1 VVLKKYAASFIS
13 AVIKHVVILWVF
25 VIALVLIAPTALCQ
39 DDAGDEAS
47 GPSTI
52 DIISGLLDDDTAILV
67 YNADSMKVLVITSG
81 GTATRTLPKADE
93 PLEIRVKA
101 FVESME
107 ALDPLVNFQ
116 DEAYA
121 LYQILIE
128 PVEGDIA
135 GFGRLGIVPGFTL
148 RKLSFAAL
156 VSDRDEANDFMP
168 RPRFLMDDYA
178 VFYSPALSLLADS
191 LALPASTNLGGLVLG
206 NAPYPGG
213 FSYLK
218 VAPLEMKAVTA
229 EIPGA
234 VMYETESAT
243 ESLFWDELA
252 KGGLSVVHITSHS
265 VIKSGNNESSRILLA
280 GGDGQDGNLTVDE
293 VLYSDMDVSLVT
305 LSADRAALIWSGSGG
320 FPGAFL
326 LAGADSVLAPIWTI
340 DRGVTA
346 VFMEFF
352 YGNLTDH
359 DKAEALRL
367 AQQMVID
374 SEVEKGYRRLA
385 HPGYWA
391 PFVLYG
397 SCK

>member
-1 VVLKKYAASFIS
+1 VISTKRKTVLIRTFVMICVS
-13 AVIKHVVILWVF
+13 A
-25 VIALVLIAPTALCQ
+25 IALASMAVVAFPQ
-39 DDAGDEAS
+39 DETPEEPSA
-47 GPSTI
+47 PSTI
-52 DIISGLLDDDTAILV
+52 DIITGLLDDDTAALV
-67 YNADSMKVLVITSG
+67 YNADTMKVLVITSG
-81 GTATRTLPKADE
+81 GTVTRTLPETDE
-93 PLEIRVKA
+93 PLEIRIKA

-107 ALDPLVNFQ
+107 ALDPLINFQ

-128 PVEGDIA
+128 PVENDIA
-135 GFGRLGIVPGFTL
+135 GVSRLAIVPGFTL

-156 VSDRDEANDFMP
+156 VSDRDETNDFMP

-178 VFYSPALSLLADS
+178 VFYAPAMSLLADS
-191 LALPASTNLGGLVLG
+191 LALGTSTNLGGLVLG
-206 NAPYPGG
+206 NSPYPGG

-234 VMYETESAT
+234 VMYEKESAT
-243 ESLFWDELA
+243 EALFWDELG
-252 KGGLSVVHITSHS
+252 KGGISVVHITSHS
-265 VIKSGNNESSRILLA
+265 VVKTGNDTSSRILLA

-293 VLYSDMDVSLVT
+293 VLYSDMDVNLVT
-305 LSADRAALIWSGSGG
+305 LSADRTALIWSGSGG

-326 LAGADSVLAPIWTI
+326 LAGADSVLAPVWTI

-397 SCK
+397 SYK

>member
-1 VVLKKYAASFIS
+1 MVSRKRATLFITSLVIMCVS
-13 AVIKHVVILWVF
+13 A
-25 VIALVLIAPTALCQ
+25 IALVSTAPVVFPQ
-39 DDAGDEAS
+39 DDASDESS

-52 DIISGLLDDDTAILV
+52 DIITSLLDDDTAVLV
-67 YNADSMKVLVITSG
+67 YNADAMKVLVITSG
-81 GTATRTLPKADE
+81 GTVTRTLPETDE
-93 PLEIRVKA
+93 PLEIRIKA

-128 PVEGDIA
+128 PVEKDIA
-135 GFGRLGIVPGFTL
+135 GVSRLAIVPGFTL

-156 VSDRDEANDFMP
+156 VSDRDEANNFMP

-178 VFYSPALSLLADS
+178 MFYSPALSLLADS
-191 LALPASTNLGGLVLG
+191 LALDASTNLGGLVLG
-206 NAPYPGG
+206 NSPYPGG

-234 VMYETESAT
+234 VMYEKESAT
-243 ESLFWDELA
+243 EALFWDELG
-252 KGGLSVVHITSHS
+252 KGGISVVHITSHS
-265 VIKSGNNESSRILLA
+265 VVKTGNDVSSRILLA

-293 VLYSDMDVSLVT
+293 VLYSDMDVNLVT
-305 LSADRAALIWSGSGG
+305 LSADRTALIWSGSGG

-326 LAGADSVLAPIWTI
+326 LAGADSVLAPVWTI
-340 DRGVTA
+340 DRGMTA

-374 SEVEKGYRRLA
+374 SEVAKGYRRLA

-391 PFVLYG
+391 PFILYG
-397 SCK
+397 SYK

>member
-1 VVLKKYAASFIS
+1 MRKHAILSTRSFI
-13 AVIKHVVILWVF
+13 ITCILT
-25 VIALVLIAPTALCQ
+25 IALVSAAPAAFPQ
-39 DDAGDEAS
+39 EDAPVEAS

-52 DIISGLLDDDTAILV
+52 DIIRDLIDDDTAVLV
-67 YNADSMKVLVITSG
+67 YNADTMKVLVITSG
-81 GTATRTLPKADE
+81 GTATRTLPETDE
-93 PLEIRVKA
+93 PLETRVKT

-121 LYQILIE
+121 LYQILIG
-128 PVEGDIA
+128 PVKEDIA
-135 GFGRLGIVPGFTL
+135 GASRLAIIPGFTL

-156 VSDRDEANDFMP
+156 VSEKDKTNDFMP

-178 VFYSPALSLLADS
+178 LFYSPAISLLADS
-191 LALPASTNLGGLVLG
+191 LALDASTNLGGLVMG
-206 NAPYPGG
+206 NSPYPGG
-213 FSYLK
+213 FAYLK

-234 VMYETESAT
+234 VMYEKESAT
-243 ESLFWDELA
+243 EALFWDEMA
-252 KGGLSVVHITSHS
+252 KGGISVVHITSHS
-265 VIKSGNNESSRILLA
+265 VIKTGNDESSRILLA
-280 GGDGQDGNLTVDE
+280 GGDGQDGNLTVSE
-293 VLYSDMDVSLVT
+293 VLYSYMDVNLVT
-305 LSADRAALIWSGSGG
+305 LSADRTALIWSGSGG

-326 LAGADSVLAPIWTI
+326 LAGADSVLATVWTI

-352 YGNLTDH
+352 YNNLTDH

-367 AQQMVID
+367 SQQMVID
-374 SEVEKGYRRLA
+374 SEEKKGYRRLA

-397 SCK
+397 SYK

>member
-1 VVLKKYAASFIS
+1 MISRKLRTRVIGSFFVVCVS
-13 AVIKHVVILWVF
+13 A
-25 VIALVLIAPTALCQ
+25 IALVSTAPFVFPQ
-39 DDAGDEAS
+39 DDASEESS

-52 DIISGLLDDDTAILV
+52 DIITGLLDDDTAVLV
-67 YNADSMKVLVITSG
+67 YNVDSMKVLVITSA
-81 GTATRTLPKADE
+81 GTATRTLPETDE

-107 ALDPLVNFQ
+107 ALDPLINFQ
-116 DEAYA
+116 DEAYI

-128 PVEGDIA
+128 PVESDIA
-135 GFGRLGIVPGFTL
+135 GFSRLAIIPGFTL

-156 VSDRDEANDFMP
+156 VSDRDETNSFMP

-178 VFYSPALSLLADS
+178 IFYSPALGLLADS
-191 LALPASTNLGGLVLG
+191 LALDTSTNLGGLVMG
-206 NAPYPGG
+206 NSPYPGG
-213 FSYLK
+213 FAYLK

-229 EIPGA
+229 AIPGA
-234 VMYETESAT
+234 VMYEKESAT
-243 ESLFWDELA
+243 EALFWDELA
-252 KGGLSVVHITSHS
+252 KGGISVVHITSHG
-265 VIKSGNNESSRILLA
+265 VIKTGNDTSSRILLA

-293 VLYSDMDVSLVT
+293 VLYSDMDVNLAT

-326 LAGADSVLAPIWTI
+326 LAGADSVLAPVWTI

-346 VFMEFF
+346 VLMEFL

-397 SCK
+397 SYK

>member
-1 VVLKKYAASFIS
+1 MVITKYKILSIKIFVIICISAIVLVSIAPASF
-13 AVIKHVVILWVF
+13 
-25 VIALVLIAPTALCQ
+25 TQ
-39 DDAGDEAS
+39 DNVPEESS
-47 GPSTI
+47 GSSTI
-52 DIISGLLDDDTAILV
+52 DIITGLLDDKTAVLV
-67 YNADSMKVLVITSG
+67 YNADTMKVLVITSG
-81 GTATRTLPKADE
+81 GTVTRTLPETEE
-93 PLEIRVKA
+93 PLEIRIKA

-116 DEAYA
+116 DEASA

-135 GFGRLGIVPGFTL
+135 GVSRLGIVPGFTL

-156 VSDRDEANDFMP
+156 VSDRDETNDFMP

-178 VFYSPALSLLADS
+178 IFYSPAMTLLADS
-191 LALPASTNLGGLVLG
+191 LARDASTNLGGLVLG
-206 NAPYPGG
+206 NSPYPGG

-234 VMYETESAT
+234 VMYEKKSAT
-243 ESLFWDELA
+243 EALFWDEMG
-252 KGGLSVVHITSHS
+252 KGGISVVHITSHS
-265 VIKSGNNESSRILLA
+265 VVKSGNDTSSRILLA

-293 VLYSDMDVSLVT
+293 ILYSDMDVGLVT
-305 LSADRAALIWSGSGG
+305 LSADRTALIWSGSGG

-326 LAGADSVLAPIWTI
+326 LAGADSVLAPVWTI
-340 DRGVTA
+340 DRGITA

-352 YGNLTDH
+352 YNNLTDH

-367 AQQMVID
+367 TQQMVID
-374 SEVEKGYRRLA
+374 SEVEKGYRRLG

-397 SCK
+397 SYK

>member
-1 VVLKKYAASFIS
+1 MISRKLITRVIGSFFVVCVS
-13 AVIKHVVILWVF
+13 A
-25 VIALVLIAPTALCQ
+25 IALVSTAPFAFPQ
-39 DDAGDEAS
+39 DDASEESS

-52 DIISGLLDDDTAILV
+52 DIITGLLDDDTAVLV
-67 YNADSMKVLVITSG
+67 YNVDSMKVLVITSA
-81 GTATRTLPKADE
+81 GTATRTLPEADE

-107 ALDPLVNFQ
+107 ALDPLINFQ
-116 DEAYA
+116 DEAYI

-128 PVEGDIA
+128 PVESDIA
-135 GFGRLGIVPGFTL
+135 GVSRLAIIPGFTL

-156 VSDRDEANDFMP
+156 VSDRDETNSFMP

-178 VFYSPALSLLADS
+178 IFYSPALGLLVDS
-191 LALPASTNLGGLVLG
+191 LALDASTNLGGLVLG
-206 NAPYPGG
+206 NSPYPGG
-213 FSYLK
+213 FAYLK

-229 EIPGA
+229 AIPGA
-234 VMYETESAT
+234 VMYEKESAT
-243 ESLFWDELA
+243 EALFWDELA
-252 KGGLSVVHITSHS
+252 KGGISVVHITSHS
-265 VIKSGNNESSRILLA
+265 VIKTGNDTSSRILLA

-293 VLYSDMDVSLVT
+293 VLYSDMDVNLVT

-326 LAGADSVLAPIWTI
+326 LAGADSVLAPVWTI

-346 VFMEFF
+346 VLMEFL

-374 SEVEKGYRRLA
+374 SEVKKGYRRLA

-397 SCK
+397 SYK